1 MQSKAQSP
9 EEYISQ
15 VDEKYREAM
24 SNLRKTILENIPA
37 GFNEQMSYGMI
48 GYVVPFSLYP
58 KGYHCDPKL
67 PLPFLNIA
75 AQKNFIALYHM
86 GMYANSTLY
95 QWFTDEYSQRS
106 KLKIDVGKSCTRF
119 KNVNEI
125 PYELIGELVRK
136 ITVEEWINLYE
147 LQFRKNIKSEK

>member
-1 MQSKAQSP
+1 
-9 EEYISQ
+9 
-15 VDEKYREAM
+15 
-24 SNLRKTILENIPA
+24 
-37 GFNEQMSYGMI
+37 
-48 GYVVPFSLYP
+48 
-58 KGYHCDPKL
+58 
-67 PLPFLNIA
+67 
-75 AQKNFIALYHM
+75 M
-86 GMYANSTLY
+86 GMYANSNLY